1 VSYYR
6 TIFYTITL
14 LIILGHGI
22 IHAQDS
28 MDGKTKLKVNEANEK
43 ADADQSKASDAPT
56 DSPSNI
62 AKEGDANS
70 ESSSTSTQNDTNS
83 GSQNAESQN
92 AESQNAES
100 QNAESQ
106 NAESQNAESQ
116 NAESQSDKT
125 QSDKTSTEAEDQ
137 TDSTEN
143 AQLSLNYFLNQIA
156 IDGSIPLS
164 PDIRN
169 GLIRVAALTVQGAEL
184 DLATRELI
192 TLLLSKKI
200 AQQSNMVITEPKQV
214 YRMMRTFTVQDLALS
229 DGRALTLGRMLGVRF
244 LFVTHVTAEGSQYRF
259 KVKVLS
265 IKRKG
270 VVFEN
275 EAMINRS
282 DINQLQKDH
291 IFREKKS
298 SALWRSLL
306 LPGWGQF
313 YQHRPHMGT
322 LYTLTSLGLLI
333 GGILSYQDGQTWSDL
348 YQEKTA
354 STVPYRHRANQAFS
368 RANIFWGALAT
379 TWVISALDAY
389 LTGEDQ
395 AKSRINITVYPQ
407 GGLQLSSSF

>member
-1 VSYYR
+1 MSYYR
-6 TIFYTITL
+6 TIFYTITFL
-14 LIILGHGI
+14 FILGHSTI
-22 IHAQDS
+22 YAQDG

-43 ADADQSKASDAPT
+43 ASADQSKASDANS

-62 AKEGDANS
+62 AKEGDTDS
-70 ESSSTSTQNDTNS
+70 ESSSISAQNDMNAD
-83 GSQNAESQN
+83 SQNADSQN
-92 AESQNAES
+92 ADSTQL
-100 QNAESQ
+100 
-106 NAESQNAESQ
+106 
-116 NAESQSDKT
+116 DKAPSET
-125 QSDKTSTEAEDQ
+125 EDQ
-137 TDSTEN
+137 LDSIEN
-143 AQLSLNYFLNQIA
+143 TQLSLSDFLNQVA

-169 GLIRVAALTVQGAEL
+169 GLIRVAALTVQGTDI

-379 TWVISALDAY
+379 TWIISALDAY